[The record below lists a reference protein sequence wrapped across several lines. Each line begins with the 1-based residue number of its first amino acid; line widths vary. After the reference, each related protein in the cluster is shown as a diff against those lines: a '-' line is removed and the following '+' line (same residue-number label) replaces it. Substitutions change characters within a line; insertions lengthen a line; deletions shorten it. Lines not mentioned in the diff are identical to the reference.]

1 MAVSILPADQ
11 SALPGAGFEDRVL
24 LRAVRASIL
33 GEADEHPLEVSPA
46 DADWDR
52 LLELA
57 NRNKLAVLLLRG
69 LKRGALS
76 APQRFLAA
84 LQDRQDATVRLN
96 TRHLVTLR
104 HLVPILEGN
113 RVETIVIKGPCAQKL
128 LHGDFFAKPSS
139 DVDLLV
145 SRLDFD
151 RASAV
156 IANSGF
162 AVAEE
167 CFSLWWKVFLGEQHF
182 LTSDRSRTAVDL
194 HHRTQQPGC
203 PAPWEPELFLV
214 ERLTVAVGACKVPTL
229 SRSYAML
236 LSCMSLAKALVHR
249 EPAGGH
255 VCDIAAGV
263 RGYTPDQFVQLL
275 EVADRQGLRNTLT
288 LGLRSACLL
297 FGVDARLQG
306 SVRTVLANVRDADL
320 LAMILR
326 PWAGGI
332 AWPRRSQLLKELCDS
347 RAAYLK
353 EACWKAAEEACR
365 MWYHPTRPM
374 APRPRSA

>member
-1 MAVSILPADQ
+1 MAVSILPANHR
-11 SALPGAGFEDRVL
+11 SPPGAGIEDRVL

-33 GEADEHPLEVSPA
+33 GEADEPPLDVSPA

-52 LLELA
+52 LLEVA
-57 NRNKLAVLLLRG
+57 TRNKLAVLLLRG
-69 LKRGALS
+69 LNRRISG
-76 APQRFLAA
+76 APQRFLAR
-84 LQDRQDATVRLN
+84 LQGQQDATVRLN

-104 HLVPILEGN
+104 HLVPILETN
-113 RVETIVIKGPCAQKL
+113 RVETIVIKGPCAQML

-145 SRLDFD
+145 SRRDFD

-167 CFSLWWKVFLGEQHF
+167 CFSLWWKVFLGEQHL
-182 LTSDRSRTAVDL
+182 LTGDRSRTAVDL
-194 HHRTQQPGC
+194 HYRTQQPGC
-203 PAPWEPELFLV
+203 PAPWEPELFLLRRV
-214 ERLTVAVGACKVPTL
+214 SVAVGASKVPTL
-229 SRSYAML
+229 SRSYATL
-236 LSCMSLAKALVHR
+236 LSCMSLGKALVHR

-263 RGYTPDQFVQLL
+263 RGRTPDQLAQLM
-275 EVADRQGLRNTLT
+275 EAADRQGLRNTLA

-297 FGVDARLQG
+297 FGVDARLEG
-306 SVRTVLANVRDADL
+306 SGGTVLAGVRDADL

-326 PWAGGI
+326 PWTGGI
-332 AWPRRSQLLKELCDS
+332 VWPRRSQMLKELCDS

-353 EACWKAAEEACR
+353 EVCWKAAEEACR
-365 MWYHPTRPM
+365 KWYHPARLM
-374 APRPRSA
+374 APRPRRA

>member
-1 MAVSILPADQ
+1 MAVSILPANQ
-11 SALPGAGFEDRVL
+11 SPLPGAGIEDRVL

-33 GEADEHPLEVSPA
+33 GEADEPRPEVSPA

-52 LLELA
+52 LLEVA
-57 NRNKLAVLLLRG
+57 TRNKLAVLLLRG
-69 LKRGALS
+69 LNRRIPG
-76 APQRFLAA
+76 APQRFLAT
-84 LQDRQDATVRLN
+84 LRDQQDATVRLN

-104 HLVPILEGN
+104 HLVPILETN
-113 RVETIVIKGPCAQKL
+113 RVETIVIKGPCAQML

-145 SRLDFD
+145 SRRDFD

-182 LTSDRSRTAVDL
+182 LTGDRSRTAVDL

-203 PAPWEPELFLV
+203 PAPWEPELFLLQRV
-214 ERLTVAVGACKVPTL
+214 AVAVGASKVPTL
-229 SRSYAML
+229 SRSHATL

-255 VCDIAAGV
+255 ACDIAAGLRGHTRDQLAQLMEV
-263 RGYTPDQFVQLL
+263 R
-275 EVADRQGLRNTLT
+275 
-288 LGLRSACLL
+288 
-297 FGVDARLQG
+297 
-306 SVRTVLANVRDADL
+306 
-320 LAMILR
+320 
-326 PWAGGI
+326 
-332 AWPRRSQLLKELCDS
+332 
-347 RAAYLK
+347 
-353 EACWKAAEEACR
+353 
-365 MWYHPTRPM
+365 
-374 APRPRSA
+374 